1 MIGRRGS
8 TRSRGVAAVSRAA
21 VGACALAL
29 AFSAFAQEVPAP
41 SPAPA
46 PVPGQPPADTPST
59 TPAAPSSAF
68 KPGFIDVLG
77 RWFEESATRFKSGLQ
92 GAEERFDRFNKQARD
107 SASEATGTIM
117 GLPNTRIV
125 TARERCLP
133 APNGA
138 PDCQSAANALC
149 RGKGLRT
156 GKSLDTRSE
165 QKCPA
170 KVLLEG
176 RAPNDAECATEIF
189 VTRAVC
195 Q

>member
-1 MIGRRGS
+1 MTGRRGS
-8 TRSRGVAAVSRAA
+8 TRLPGSAAVSRAA
-21 VGACALAL
+21 VGACTLVL
-29 AFSAFAQEVPAP
+29 AFSVFAQEVPAP
-41 SPAPA
+41 SLVPGPA
-46 PVPGQPPADTPST
+46 PGQPPAGNPLT
-59 TPAAPSSAF
+59 TPAAPNSAF
-68 KPGFIDVLG
+68 KPGFIDALG
-77 RWFEESATRFKSGLQ
+77 RWLEESATRFTSGLQ
-92 GAEERFDRFNKQARD
+92 GAEEHFDRLNKQARD
-107 SASEATGTIM
+107 TANEATDTIM